1 MGEYNSNVV
10 VIVNSQLLP
19 TIFMTFNDLT
29 KTVVLLLR
37 GEWRRVYNEVHVRI
51 YRWIYEVIFF
61 FVLSASEDVA
71 SARGLEASRAA
82 IRSPESPDWCRAQ
95 GHGAE

>member
-1 MGEYNSNVV
+1 
-10 VIVNSQLLP
+10 
-19 TIFMTFNDLT
+19 MTFNDLT

-61 FVLSASEDVA
+61 FVRPSRVRGRRTPPEAALSLPSPAQRMAVMTGRCPTGAATGMS
-71 SARGLEASRAA
+71 GGEAAA
-82 IRSPESPDWCRAQ
+82 ID
-95 GHGAE
+95 